1 MQTLQPKNPYVRI
14 ALRRAARGTDSS
26 DAFLDRR
33 TALQQLLDL
42 SRILRHICWAL
53 VGAMA
58 LRAYAPDRLTQDVD
72 IIIHARDEQVA
83 RAAFTAA
90 GYRIG
95 NPLPI
100 SRFTA
105 HPQDET
111 GYSIDVLVL
120 SEPWLNEA
128 LA

>member
-1 MQTLQPKNPYVRI
+1 M
-14 ALRRAARGTDSS
+14 
-26 DAFLDRR
+26 
-33 TALQQLLDL
+33 QQLPDL
-42 SRILRHICWAL
+42 SRILHHIGWAL
-53 VGAMA
+53 IGAIA
-58 LRAYAPDRLTQDVD
+58 LRTYAPERLTQDVD

-90 GYRIG
+90 DNRIG
-95 NPLPI
+95 NSLPI

-120 SEPWLNEA
+120 SEP
-128 LA
+128 